1 MKRELKLKQLFSAV
15 QNRNGVALS
24 VIFSRFAVKWN
35 MQKNSVR
42 NMYYLALNKIMQDEI
57 YAKKLNVNAELLN
70 KNDIKPFSSSEMQN
84 LVSEIE
90 KKVSMG
96 QSVRNA
102 CQELA
107 NGDITLMLR
116 YQNKYRAIKTKAKK
130 KVKENISN
138 CVRMVDYKNSNSK
151 QVLSNNTNMQ
161 SKLIESTSGKE
172 FKSTKIPDNV
182 IQFRKK
188 ESSLTDNE
196 LQSLFM
202 GLVRIVRNSAV
213 ADVNNALKE
222 QYNKQA
228 IEVRNLLKS
237 LANTKEELNESL
249 RENSRLKKEI
259 ELLKMDKVKSYE
271 KFMQKI
277 TEKHKE
283 SENIS
288 KK

>member
-1 MKRELKLKQLFSAV
+1 MKRELKLKQLFTAV

-57 YAKKLNVNAELLN
+57 YAKKLNVNTDLLN
-70 KNDIKPFSSSEMQN
+70 KNDIKPFTSSEIQN
-84 LVSEIE
+84 LVCEIE

-107 NGDITLMLR
+107 KGDITLMLR
-116 YQNKYRAIKTKAKK
+116 YQNKYRAIKTKDKK

-138 CVRMVDYKNSNSK
+138 CVRLVDYKNSNNK
-151 QVLSNNTNMQ
+151 QILSNNINIQT
-161 SKLIESTSGKE
+161 KLIESTGGKE
-172 FKSTKIPDNV
+172 FKSSKMPDNV

-283 SENIS
+283 SENFS